1 MRNVIGNLIKNN
13 VDVNDEIIAIS
24 MLSSAKEAAELYLNS
39 ALTSSTPE
47 LRAIYSASLIQMVE
61 GHTALTELAI
71 NKKWIKPYCEPTKQ
85 LEQSYIEAQSSLN
98 KNN

>member
-1 MRNVIGNLIKNN
+1 MRNIIGNLIKNN
-13 VDVNDEIIAIS
+13 VEINDQIIAIS

-47 LRAIYSASLIQMVE
+47 LRAAYSASLTQMVE

-71 NKKWIKPYCEPTKQ
+71 NKGWVKPYCASIKQ
-85 LEQSYIEAQSSLN
+85 LAESYIESQSSIN